1 VVLTLLLR
9 GQDNDLSYLEGIH
22 LFVELLDRY
31 FGNVTELDLVYNFH
45 KVYVTMDEYVLAG
58 EIQET
63 SQTVMLERLQLLERV
78 W

>member
-1 VVLTLLLR
+1 MLLR
-9 GQDNDLSYLEGIH
+9 GQDNDLSYLEGIR